1 MSTGTPEMRTAA
13 VAALLEKEGIACDGI
28 AIAGAHDDVAVIRCR
43 DVDADR
49 LAAIAKDIR
58 RLGFL
63 WVTID
68 LAAVA
73 PSA

>member
-1 MSTGTPEMRTAA
+1 VNAGSHDARTAA
-13 VAALLEKEGIACDGI
+13 VAALLARESIECESVAV
-28 AIAGAHDDVAVIRCR
+28 AGAHNDVAVIRCR

-58 RLGFL
+58 KLGFL

-68 LAAVA
+68 LATVA
-73 PSA
+73 PAT